1 MSRLPSPRLQT
12 PEHTP
17 SPLTMQTVLL
27 LLALVA
33 AAAANP
39 LKFPGSVAELSSR
52 CSQHTVCIGNRVA
65 TLIGNLTR

>member
-1 MSRLPSPRLQT
+1 
-12 PEHTP
+12 
-17 SPLTMQTVLL
+17 MQTVL

-52 CSQHTVCIGNRVA
+52 CSQHTVCIGNMA
-65 TLIGNLTR
+65 TGLQL

>member
-1 MSRLPSPRLQT
+1 
-12 PEHTP
+12 
-17 SPLTMQTVLL
+17 MQTVL

-52 CSQHTVCIGNRVA
+52 CSQHTVCIGNRVVSFA
-65 TLIGNLTR
+65 KLYCHCHLCYLDIITYRASK

>member
-1 MSRLPSPRLQT
+1 
-12 PEHTP
+12 
-17 SPLTMQTVLL
+17 MQTVL

-52 CSQHTVCIGNRVA
+52 CSQHTVCIGNRVVSLSVLLNYIA
-65 TLIGNLTR
+65 IAMVCYFDIMILF

>member
-1 MSRLPSPRLQT
+1 
-12 PEHTP
+12 
-17 SPLTMQTVLL
+17 MQTALL

>member
-1 MSRLPSPRLQT
+1 
-12 PEHTP
+12 
-17 SPLTMQTVLL
+17 MQTVI

-52 CSQHTVCIGNRVA
+52 CSQHTVCIGNRVVRLSVLLNYIA
-65 TLIGNLTR
+65 IAMVCY

>member
-1 MSRLPSPRLQT
+1 
-12 PEHTP
+12 
-17 SPLTMQTVLL
+17 MQTVL

-52 CSQHTVCIGNRVA
+52 CGQHTVCIGNRVVSLSA
-65 TLIGNLTR
+65 LLNYNAIVMECYFDIMTSK

>member
-1 MSRLPSPRLQT
+1 
-12 PEHTP
+12 
-17 SPLTMQTVLL
+17 MQTALL

-52 CSQHTVCIGNRVA
+52 YSQHTDYIGNRVVSWSA
-65 TLIGNLTR
+65 KL

>member
-1 MSRLPSPRLQT
+1 
-12 PEHTP
+12 
-17 SPLTMQTVLL
+17 MQTVL

-52 CSQHTVCIGNRVA
+52 CGQHTDCIGK
-65 TLIGNLTR
+65 